1 MATVAS
7 AELSAD
13 ILAGNVRKSI
23 SEETY
28 NRSLAETFTELTAK
42 NSGFKTAVF
51 DPQKHLAYYAQGP
64 LQQHKY
70 ENTRRIT
77 MEELGL
83 TNKLQISPIGVSDP
97 FPLFTDAAID
107 IMRAE
112 ILQKDAF
119 LKHAR
124 ISYNSTSSLDCVL
137 RGYVKE
143 KDEVFTPFT
152 YAAWTHPK
160 TMELVSTM
168 AGVDLQIVMDYEIA
182 HVNIGIT
189 DDATAAAQRSEHAMA
204 QREQLFSGENPEDA
218 EIPAI
223 VGWHHDSYPFV
234 CVLMLSDTSDM
245 IGGETYLRMG
255 DGKLARVSGPQKGS
269 AAVLQGRLI
278 KHLAPKPLGAAE
290 RITMVTSYRAK
301 NPQLH
306 DGSVLGTV
314 KPEINYGS
322 KYSEFYRQWV
332 EYRAEVMKARLD
344 ALTSS
349 MKEDACFNK
358 VATTSALREIEDYL
372 KHTYKE
378 MEMTSEEWAEVARK
392 G

>member
-28 NRSLAETFTELTAK
+28 NRSLAETFTELVSK

-143 KDEVFTPFT
+143 KDEVLTPFT

-204 QREQLFSGENPEDA
+204 QREQLFSGENPEDT

-255 DGKLARVSGPQKGS
+255 DGKLARVSGPKKVS
-269 AAVLQGRLI
+269 SPFCRAA
-278 KHLAPKPLGAAE
+278 
-290 RITMVTSYRAK
+290 
-301 NPQLH
+301 
-306 DGSVLGTV
+306 
-314 KPEINYGS
+314 
-322 KYSEFYRQWV
+322 
-332 EYRAEVMKARLD
+332 
-344 ALTSS
+344 
-349 MKEDACFNK
+349 
-358 VATTSALREIEDYL
+358 
-372 KHTYKE
+372 
-378 MEMTSEEWAEVARK
+378 
-392 G
+392 